1 MWKLKR
7 EATNSIS
14 LVVERREGFSEDF
27 IYSEIKIKWKHTYS
41 DRVWAFAALV
51 GLFSGFLISQLIDFE
66 LFSTPQLSHNSTYL
80 LELSTVSSM

>member
-14 LVVERREGFSEDF
+14 LAVERREGFSEDF

-41 DRVWAFAALV
+41 DRVWAFAALM

-66 LFSTPQLSHNSTYL
+66 LFSTPQLSHNSTYF